1 MVMNTSRAVLSLGS
15 WIKTTQRLSRVLPA
29 AGFVADSFA
38 SNFFSSWV
46 VGLRCVSQLV
56 FNLHA
61 DVPDEAGK
69 LTGHRRDH
77 LPHG

>member
-38 SNFFSSWV
+38 SKFISSWV
-46 VGLRCVSQLV
+46 VELRRVLQLV
-56 FNLHA
+56 FDLHA
-61 DVPDEAGK
+61 DVPDEARK
-69 LTGHRRDH
+69 LTGHRSNH
-77 LPHG
+77 LSHG